1 MHALTEPAAPGSGG
15 KPTAPGGDRNA
26 ARDAKREKAQG
37 NPWLTLVAVALG
49 VMMVGLD
56 GTVVGVANPTIAA
69 DLDASLSGL
78 QWVTNG
84 YLLAL
89 AVLLIL
95 GGKLGDKY
103 GRKKVFLAGIV
114 GFAVTSLGC
123 ALSPSIG
130 VLIFFRVLQGVAGA
144 LLMPSTLALIR
155 AAFPPSELNRAVGI
169 WGGSSALAV
178 ASGPIVGG
186 LLVEHVSWESIFLLN
201 LPLGL
206 LAAIVTIAWVKESK
220 DEEHAGS
227 FDIPGVVLLS
237 TGLFLIVW
245 GLIKAQE
252 KGWGSPYVIAFVVV
266 GFVVMGLFGL
276 REHRAEDPL
285 LPLDIFR
292 ERSVWAGTV
301 LVIVGFFALF
311 GVLFFIGLYLQNTHG
326 YSPVQTGVRMLPL
339 TAVFVISA
347 PLGGILTEK
356 FGPRPPLILGML
368 MLVVAFLGLAQL
380 EVDTPY
386 SGQWPFFLIIG
397 LSFGLVIVS
406 TTQAI
411 VGNVPVER
419 GGIAGGLQST
429 ANQLGGVL
437 GTAVFGSIIASSVT
451 SSLGDNLADEKV
463 PANVAAIVSKS
474 GEVIAQG
481 VSPVDA
487 ARAPQDVISAIT
499 QASGG
504 QIPPGVA
511 KGVTDAS
518 LGAFMDGL
526 HAAMYVGV
534 GLAVVA
540 ALLGLLIGRG
550 RELEGDE
557 VAAH

>member
-1 MHALTEPAAPGSGG
+1 MSAPTTPAGAAPASS
-15 KPTAPGGDRNA
+15 RE
-26 ARDAKREKAQG
+26 ARDARRQKAQG

-95 GGKLGDKY
+95 GGKLGDRF
-103 GRKKVFLAGIV
+103 GRKKVFIIGIA
-114 GFAVTSLGC
+114 GFALTSLGC
-123 ALSPSIG
+123 ALSPNIG
-130 VLIFFRVLQGVAGA
+130 TLIVFRVLQGIAGA
-144 LLMPSTLALIR
+144 LLMPNTLALIR
-155 AAFPPSELNRAVGI
+155 SAFPPAELNRAVGI

-178 ASGPIVGG
+178 ASGPIIGG

-206 LAAIVTIAWVKESK
+206 IAALVAIAWVKESK

-227 FDIPGVVLLS
+227 FDVPGVVLLS
-237 TGLFLIVW
+237 GGLFLVVW
-245 GLIKAQE
+245 ALIKAQE
-252 KGWGSPYVIAFVVV
+252 KGWGSLYVLLFALAGLIVL
-266 GFVVMGLFGL
+266 GLFVL

-292 ERSVWAGTV
+292 ERSVWAGTL
-301 LVIVGFFALF
+301 LVVVGFFALF
-311 GVLFFIGLYLQNTHG
+311 GVLFFIGLYLQNTNG
-326 YSPVQTGVRMLPL
+326 YSPVETGIRMLPL

-347 PLGGILTEK
+347 PLGGYLTER

-368 MLVVAFLGLAQL
+368 LLVVAFLGLAQL
-380 EVDTPY
+380 EVDTGFG
-386 SGQWPFFLIIG
+386 GQWPYFLIIG

-411 VGNVPVER
+411 LGNVPVDR
-419 GGIAGGLQST
+419 GGVAGGLQST
-429 ANQLGGVL
+429 AQQLGGVL

-451 SSLGDNLADEKV
+451 GSLRDELAERGV
-463 PANVAAIVSKS
+463 PGPVAAVVSRS
-474 GEVIAQG
+474 GELISQG
-481 VSPVDA
+481 VSPVDPEK
-487 ARAPQDVISAIT
+487 APKELLAGIA

-504 QIPPGVA
+504 QPSPGLTASVR
-511 KGVTDAS
+511 DAS
-518 LGAFMDGL
+518 YAVFIDGL

-540 ALLGLLIGRG
+540 AVLGLLVSRG
-550 RELEGDE
+550 RTLEEDE
-557 VAAH
+557 VAGA

>member
-1 MHALTEPAAPGSGG
+1 MSASSPTTSPGATPPAARKS
-15 KPTAPGGDRNA
+15 RESRR
-26 ARDAKREKAQG
+26 ARAQG

-95 GGKLGDKY
+95 GGKLGDRY
-103 GRKKVFLAGIV
+103 GRKKVFVIGIV
-114 GFAVTSLGC
+114 GFALTSLGC
-123 ALSPSIG
+123 ALSPNIG
-130 VLIFFRVLQGVAGA
+130 TLIVFRVLQGVAGA
-144 LLMPSTLALIR
+144 LLMPNTLALIR
-155 AAFPPSELNRAVGI
+155 SAFPPAELNRAVGI

-178 ASGPIVGG
+178 ASGPIIGG

-206 LAAIVTIAWVKESK
+206 LAAVVAIAWVKESK
-220 DEEHAGS
+220 VEEHVGS
-227 FDIPGVVLLS
+227 FDVPGVALLS
-237 TGLFLIVW
+237 GGLFLVVW
-245 GLIKAQE
+245 ALIKAQD
-252 KGWGSPYVIAFVVV
+252 KGWGSLYVALFALAGIAVLAAFVWW
-266 GFVVMGLFGL
+266 
-276 REHRAEDPL
+276 ESRAEDPL

-292 ERSVWAGTV
+292 ERSVWSGTL
-301 LVIVGFFALF
+301 LVVVGFFALF
-311 GVLFFIGLYLQNTHG
+311 GVLFFIGLYLQNTNG

-339 TAVFVISA
+339 TAMFVVSA
-347 PLGGILTEK
+347 PLGGFLTER

-368 MLVVAFLGLAQL
+368 LLVVAFLGLSRL
-380 EVDTPY
+380 EVDTGY
-386 SGQWPFFLIIG
+386 GGQWPYFLIIG
-397 LSFGLVIVS
+397 ISFGLIIVS

-411 VGNVPVER
+411 LGNVPVER

-429 ANQLGGVL
+429 AQQLGGVL
-437 GTAVFGSIIASSVT
+437 GTAVFGSIIAAKVT
-451 SSLGDNLADEKV
+451 GSLPDALAERGV
-463 PANVAAIVSKS
+463 PGPVAAVVDRAGGLVS
-474 GEVIAQG
+474 QG
-481 VSPVDA
+481 VSPVDPEK
-487 ARAPQDVISAIT
+487 APQSLVAGIA

-504 QIPPGVA
+504 TPSPQLSASIR
-511 KGVTDAS
+511 DAS
-518 LGAFMDGL
+518 YAVFIDGL

-540 ALLGLLIGRG
+540 AALGFLVSRG
-550 RELEGDE
+550 RTLEEDE
-557 VAAH
+557 VAGA

>member
-1 MHALTEPAAPGSGG
+1 MSTSSTTTPSGAT
-15 KPTAPGGDRNA
+15 PPSSRET
-26 ARDAKREKAQG
+26 RDARRAKAQG

-95 GGKLGDKY
+95 GGKLGDRF
-103 GRKKVFLAGIV
+103 GRKRVFVIGIA
-114 GFAVTSLGC
+114 GFALTSLGC

-130 VLIFFRVLQGVAGA
+130 VLILFRVLQGIAGA
-144 LLMPSTLALIR
+144 LLMPNTLALIR
-155 AAFPPSELNRAVGI
+155 SAFPPAELNRAVGI

-178 ASGPIVGG
+178 ASGPIIGG

-201 LPLGL
+201 LPLGVL
-206 LAAIVTIAWVKESK
+206 AIVVALAWVKESK
-220 DEEHAGS
+220 DEEHSGS
-227 FDIPGVVLLS
+227 FDVPGVVLLS
-237 TGLFLIVW
+237 GGLFLVVW
-245 GLIKAQE
+245 ALIKAQE
-252 KGWGSPYVIAFVVV
+252 KGWGSAYVLLFALAGLVVL
-266 GFVVMGLFGL
+266 GLFVL
-276 REHRAEDPL
+276 REQRADDPL

-292 ERSVWAGTV
+292 ERSVWAGTL
-301 LVIVGFFALF
+301 LVVVGFFALF

-326 YSPVQTGVRMLPL
+326 YSPVETGVRMLPL

-347 PLGGILTEK
+347 PLGGFLTER
-356 FGPRPPLILGML
+356 FGPRPPLILGMVA
-368 MLVVAFLGLAQL
+368 LVVAFVGLTRL
-380 EVDTPY
+380 EVDTSYNGLWPY
-386 SGQWPFFLIIG
+386 FLIIG

-411 VGNVPVER
+411 LGNVPVER
-419 GGIAGGLQST
+419 GGVAGGLQST
-429 ANQLGGVL
+429 AQQLGGVL
-437 GTAVFGSIIASSVT
+437 GTAVFGSIIASKVSG
-451 SSLGDNLADEKV
+451 SLADELASREV
-463 PANVAAIVSKS
+463 PGPVAAVVGKAGELVS
-474 GEVIAQG
+474 QG

-487 ARAPQDVISAIT
+487 ARAPKELVAGIA

-504 QIPPGVA
+504 SPSPALTAAIRDGSYAV
-511 KGVTDAS
+511 
-518 LGAFMDGL
+518 FMDGL

-534 GLAVVA
+534 GLAAVA
-540 ALLGLLIGRG
+540 AVLGLLVSRG
-550 RELEGDE
+550 RTLEGDE
-557 VAAH
+557 VAGA

>member
-1 MHALTEPAAPGSGG
+1 MNAPS
-15 KPTAPGGDRNA
+15 TAPTGASVPPGDRA
-26 ARDAKREKAQG
+26 ARRAQAQG

-69 DLDASLSGL
+69 DLDASLAGL

-95 GGKLGDKY
+95 GGKLGDRF
-103 GRKKVFLAGIV
+103 GRKKVFIIGIV
-114 GFAVTSLGC
+114 GFAITSLGC

-130 VLIFFRVLQGVAGA
+130 ALIFFRVLQGVAGA
-144 LLMPSTLALIR
+144 LLMPNTLALIR

-178 ASGPIVGG
+178 ASGPIIGG

-206 LAAIVTIAWVKESK
+206 LATVVAVAWVKESR
-220 DEEHAGS
+220 EESHAGG
-227 FDIPGVVLLS
+227 FDVPGVALLS
-237 TGLFLIVW
+237 GGLFLLVW
-245 GLIKAQE
+245 ALIKAQD
-252 KGWGSPYVIAFVVV
+252 KGWGSAYVVLFGLAGVVV
-266 GFVVMGLFGL
+266 LGLFVL
-276 REHRAEDPL
+276 REHRAADPL

-292 ERSVWAGTV
+292 ERSVWAGTL

-347 PLGGILTEK
+347 PLGGFLTERY
-356 FGPRPPLILGML
+356 GPRPPLILGML
-368 MLVVAFLGLAQL
+368 LLVVAFFGLTML
-380 EVDTPY
+380 ETDTSY
-386 SGQWPFFLIIG
+386 NGQWPYFLIIG
-397 LSFGLVIVS
+397 LSFGLIIVS

-411 VGNVPVER
+411 VGNVSVER
-419 GGIAGGLQST
+419 GGVAGGLQST
-429 ANQLGGVL
+429 AQQLGGVL
-437 GTAVFGSIIASSVT
+437 GTAVFGSIIASSVAGN
-451 SSLGDNLADEKV
+451 LADNLAAERV
-463 PANVAAIVSKS
+463 PAPVAAVVSRT
-474 GEVIAQG
+474 GELVSQG
-481 VSPVDA
+481 VSPADA
-487 ARAPQDVISAIT
+487 ARAPQELTAGLA
-499 QASGG
+499 QANGG
-504 QIPPGVA
+504 ELTPEVA
-511 KGVTDAS
+511 RAVSDAS
-518 LGAFMDGL
+518 YGAFMDGL

-540 ALLGLLIGRG
+540 ALLGLLVTRG
-550 RELEGDE
+550 REVEAHEAG
-557 VAAH
+557 AA

>member
-1 MHALTEPAAPGSGG
+1 MNAPS
-15 KPTAPGGDRNA
+15 TAPTGASVPPGDRA
-26 ARDAKREKAQG
+26 ARRAQAQG

-69 DLDASLSGL
+69 DLDASLAGL

-95 GGKLGDKY
+95 GGKLGDRF
-103 GRKKVFLAGIV
+103 GRKKVFIIGIV
-114 GFAVTSLGC
+114 GFAITSLGC

-130 VLIFFRVLQGVAGA
+130 ALIFFRVLQGVAGA
-144 LLMPSTLALIR
+144 LLMPNTLALIR
-155 AAFPPSELNRAVGI
+155 AAFPPNELNRAVGI

-178 ASGPIVGG
+178 ASGPIIGG

-206 LAAIVTIAWVKESK
+206 LATVVAVAWVKESR
-220 DEEHAGS
+220 EESHAGG
-227 FDIPGVVLLS
+227 FDVPGVALLS
-237 TGLFLIVW
+237 GGLFLLVW
-245 GLIKAQE
+245 ALIKAQD
-252 KGWGSPYVIAFVVV
+252 KGWGSAYVLLFGLAGVIVL
-266 GFVVMGLFGL
+266 GLFVL
-276 REHRAEDPL
+276 REHRAADPL

-292 ERSVWAGTV
+292 ERSVWAGTL

-347 PLGGILTEK
+347 PLGGFLTERY
-356 FGPRPPLILGML
+356 GPRPPLILGML
-368 MLVVAFLGLAQL
+368 LLVVAFFGLTML
-380 EVDTPY
+380 ETDTSY
-386 SGQWPFFLIIG
+386 NGQWPYFLIIG
-397 LSFGLVIVS
+397 LSFGLIIVS

-411 VGNVPVER
+411 VGNVSVER
-419 GGIAGGLQST
+419 GGVAGGLQST
-429 ANQLGGVL
+429 AQQLGGVL
-437 GTAVFGSIIASSVT
+437 GTAVFGSIIASSVAGN
-451 SSLGDNLADEKV
+451 LADNLAAERV
-463 PANVAAIVSKS
+463 PAPVAAVVSRT
-474 GEVIAQG
+474 GELVSQG
-481 VSPVDA
+481 VSPADA
-487 ARAPQDVISAIT
+487 ARAPQELTAGLA
-499 QASGG
+499 QANGG
-504 QIPPGVA
+504 ELTPEVA
-511 KGVTDAS
+511 RAVSDAS
-518 LGAFMDGL
+518 YGAFMDGL

-540 ALLGLLIGRG
+540 ALLGLLVTRG
-550 RELEGDE
+550 REVEAHEAG
-557 VAAH
+557 AA

>member
-1 MHALTEPAAPGSGG
+1 MSAPTTPAGAAPASS
-15 KPTAPGGDRNA
+15 RQ
-26 ARDAKREKAQG
+26 AREARRQRAQG

-95 GGKLGDKY
+95 GGKLGDRF
-103 GRKKVFLAGIV
+103 GRKKVFVIGIV
-114 GFAVTSLGC
+114 GFALTSLGC

-144 LLMPSTLALIR
+144 LLMPNTLALIR
-155 AAFPPSELNRAVGI
+155 SAFPPAELNRAVGI

-178 ASGPIVGG
+178 ASGPIIGG

-206 LAAIVTIAWVKESK
+206 VAALVAFAWVRESK
-220 DEEHAGS
+220 DEEHVGS
-227 FDIPGVVLLS
+227 FDVPGVVLLS
-237 TGLFLIVW
+237 GGLFLVVW
-245 GLIKAQE
+245 ALIKAQE
-252 KGWGSPYVIAFVVV
+252 KGWGSAYVLLFALAGLIVL
-266 GFVVMGLFGL
+266 GLFVL

-292 ERSVWAGTV
+292 ERSVWAGTL
-301 LVIVGFFALF
+301 LVVVGFFALF

-339 TAVFVISA
+339 TAVFVVSA
-347 PLGGILTEK
+347 PLGGYLTER
-356 FGPRPPLILGML
+356 FGPRPPLILGMVL
-368 MLVVAFLGLAQL
+368 LVVAFLGLSRL
-380 EVDTPY
+380 EVDTSY
-386 SGQWPFFLIIG
+386 SGQWPYFLIIG

-411 VGNVPVER
+411 LGNVPVDR
-419 GGIAGGLQST
+419 GGVAGGLQST
-429 ANQLGGVL
+429 AQQLGGVL

-451 SSLGDNLADEKV
+451 GSLSDELASRDV
-463 PANVAAIVSKS
+463 PGPVAAIVSRS
-474 GEVIAQG
+474 GELIAQG
-481 VSPVDA
+481 VSPVDPEKAPKELLAGIAQA
-487 ARAPQDVISAIT
+487 AGGSPSPQLT
-499 QASGG
+499 AS
-504 QIPPGVA
+504 VR
-511 KGVTDAS
+511 DAS
-518 LGAFMDGL
+518 YAVFIDGL

-540 ALLGLLIGRG
+540 AVLGLLVSRG
-550 RELEGDE
+550 RTLEEDE
-557 VAAH
+557 VAGA

>member
-1 MHALTEPAAPGSGG
+1 MSASST
-15 KPTAPGGDRNA
+15 TAPAGASA
-26 ARDAKREKAQG
+26 ARSRRERAQG

-69 DLDASLSGL
+69 DLEASLSGL

-95 GGKLGDKY
+95 GGKLGDRY
-103 GRKKVFLAGIV
+103 GRKKVFVIGIA
-114 GFAVTSLGC
+114 GFALTSLGC

-130 VLIFFRVLQGVAGA
+130 VLIAFRVLQGVAGA
-144 LLMPSTLALIR
+144 LLMPNTLALIR
-155 AAFPPSELNRAVGI
+155 SAFPPAELNRAVGI

-178 ASGPIVGG
+178 ASGPIIGG

-206 LAAIVTIAWVKESK
+206 LAAVVALAWVRESK
-220 DEEHAGS
+220 DEEHTGS
-227 FDIPGVVLLS
+227 FDVPGVALLS
-237 TGLFLIVW
+237 GGLFLLVW
-245 GLIKAQE
+245 ALIKAQD
-252 KGWGSPYVIAFVVV
+252 KGWGSAYVLLFALAGLVVL
-266 GFVVMGLFGL
+266 GLFVL
-276 REHRAEDPL
+276 REQRADDPL

-292 ERSVWAGTV
+292 ERSVWAGTL
-301 LVIVGFFALF
+301 LVVVGFFALF

-339 TAVFVISA
+339 TAMFVVSA
-347 PLGGILTEK
+347 PLGGWMTER

-368 MLVVAFLGLAQL
+368 MLVVAFFGLSRL
-380 EVDTPY
+380 EVDTSY
-386 SGQWPFFLIIG
+386 MGQWPYFLIIG

-411 VGNVPVER
+411 LGNVPVER
-419 GGIAGGLQST
+419 GGVAGGLQST
-429 ANQLGGVL
+429 AQQLGGVL
-437 GTAVFGSIIASSVT
+437 GTAVFGSIIAASVT
-451 SSLGDNLADEKV
+451 GSLSDELASRNV
-463 PANVAAIVSKS
+463 PGPVAGIVSKA
-474 GEVIAQG
+474 GELVSQG
-481 VSPVDA
+481 VSPVDPEKAPKELVAGIAQA
-487 ARAPQDVISAIT
+487 AGGSPSPELT
-499 QASGG
+499 AS
-504 QIPPGVA
+504 IR
-511 KGVTDAS
+511 DAS
-518 LGAFMDGL
+518 YATFIDGL

-540 ALLGLLIGRG
+540 AALGFLVSRG
-550 RELEGDE
+550 RTLEEDE
-557 VAAH
+557 VAGA

>member
-1 MHALTEPAAPGSGG
+1 MNA
-15 KPTAPGGDRNA
+15 PTAPAPTGAPVPPGDRA
-26 ARDAKREKAQG
+26 ARRAQAQG

-69 DLDASLSGL
+69 DLDASLAGL

-95 GGKLGDKY
+95 GGKLGDRF
-103 GRKKVFLAGIV
+103 GRKKVFIIGIV
-114 GFAVTSLGC
+114 GFAITSLGC

-130 VLIFFRVLQGVAGA
+130 VLIVFRVLQGVAGA
-144 LLMPSTLALIR
+144 LLMPNTLALIR

-178 ASGPIVGG
+178 ASGPIIGG

-206 LAAIVTIAWVKESK
+206 LATVVAVAWVKESRE
-220 DEEHAGS
+220 DSHVGG
-227 FDIPGVVLLS
+227 FDVPGVALLS
-237 TGLFLIVW
+237 GGLFLLVW
-245 GLIKAQE
+245 ALIKAQD
-252 KGWGSPYVIAFVVV
+252 KGWGSAYVLLFALAGLVVL
-266 GFVVMGLFGL
+266 GLFVL

-285 LPLDIFR
+285 LPLDIFN
-292 ERSVWAGTV
+292 ERSVWAGTL

-347 PLGGILTEK
+347 PLGGFLTERY
-356 FGPRPPLILGML
+356 GPRPPLILGML
-368 MLVVAFLGLAQL
+368 LLVVAFFGLTML
-380 EVDTPY
+380 ETNTSY
-386 SGQWPFFLIIG
+386 NGQWPYFLIIG
-397 LSFGLVIVS
+397 LSFGLIIVS

-411 VGNVPVER
+411 VGNVSVER
-419 GGIAGGLQST
+419 GGVAGGLQST
-429 ANQLGGVL
+429 AQQLGGVL
-437 GTAVFGSIIASSVT
+437 GTAVFGSIIASSV
-451 SSLGDNLADEKV
+451 SGSLTDNLAAERV
-463 PANVAAIVSKS
+463 PAPVAAVVSKT
-474 GEVIAQG
+474 GELVSQG
-481 VSPVDA
+481 VSPADA
-487 ARAPQDVISAIT
+487 ARAPQELTAGLA
-499 QASGG
+499 QANGG
-504 QIPPGVA
+504 ELTPEVA
-511 KGVTDAS
+511 RAVSNAS
-518 LGAFMDGL
+518 YGAFMDGL

-540 ALLGLLIGRG
+540 ALLGLLVTRG
-550 RELEGDE
+550 REVEAHEAG
-557 VAAH
+557 AA